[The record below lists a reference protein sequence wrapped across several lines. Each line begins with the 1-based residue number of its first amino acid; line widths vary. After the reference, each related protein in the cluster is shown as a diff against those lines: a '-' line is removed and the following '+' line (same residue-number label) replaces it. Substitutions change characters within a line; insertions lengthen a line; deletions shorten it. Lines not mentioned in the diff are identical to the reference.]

1 MEPIWNQVFERLS
14 NPEVLFGLAVR
25 FFGVFVVLIIVMI
38 VLYLTGWFFQRIEE
52 KAQEAASA
60 AHKGGPPPPRTPTN
74 RSAKAVGTPSG
85 SDVPGE
91 VAAAVALSMVPDEV
105 AVAVALAL
113 TETAKERGVAT
124 RFPAQAGVPAP
135 WEEPG
140 AAWKIVGRQ
149 EALFRSTS
157 LRRYITSKGE

>member
-1 MEPIWNQVFERLS
+1 MEQIWNQVMERLS

-38 VLYLTGWFFQRIEE
+38 VLYLTGRIFQSLEKKTEE
-52 KAQEAASA
+52 GASA
-60 AHKGGPPPPRTPTN
+60 VGTEGPPPQPTPTET
-74 RSAKAVGTPSG
+74 SGKAAGTSPG

-113 TETAKERGVAT
+113 TETSKERGVAT
-124 RFPAQAGVPAP
+124 RFPAQAGVPAA

-140 AAWKIVGRQ
+140 MAWKLVGRQ
-149 EALFRSTS
+149 EALFRTTS